1 MALPKIDLPIYNTNI
16 SSSSKPV
23 QFTPF
28 TVKEGTI
35 LMMAKESGELQTMVE
50 ALKQILSNCLVDKS
64 IDVSKLPMIDLEW
77 LFIQIQ
83 SKSSGEN
90 IPLHFKC
97 KNPVVLASQTIDCG
111 MIIECSV
118 DLRQIQLPIVEKD
131 SCKIQLNDKVGI
143 VMRLPTF
150 EATQKALTVKQTLQD
165 HMLAAMCLDYIYD
178 ESSVIKADDA
188 EPEELFDFV
197 QGIQQSIFEEKILK
211 FIDNIPSITHTINTV
226 CPKCDYKH
234 EIKLE
239 GLADFFV

>member
-1 MALPKIDLPIYNTNI
+1 MALPKIDLPVYNTTI
-16 SSSSKPV
+16 SSRSAPV

-35 LMMAKESGELQTMVE
+35 LMMAKESGELQTMVD

-64 IDVSKLPMIDLEW
+64 IDINKIPMIDMEW
-77 LFIQIQ
+77 LFVQIQ

-97 KNPVVLASQTIDCG
+97 KNPVIVASQTIDCG
-111 MIIECSV
+111 MIIECAV
-118 DLRQIQLPIVEKD
+118 DLRNIHLPVITEE
-131 SCKIQLNDKVGI
+131 SCKIQLNDKVEL

-150 EATQKALTVKQTLQD
+150 EATQRALTVKQTLQD
-165 HMLAAMCLDYIYD
+165 HMLAAMCIDYVYD
-178 ESSVIKADDA
+178 ESTITKADDA

-197 QGIQQSIFEEKILK
+197 QHIEQSIFEEKILK
-211 FIDNIPSITHTINTV
+211 FIDNIPSLTYTICPV
-226 CPKCDYKH
+226 CPKCNYKH

-239 GLADFFV
+239 GLADFFA